1 MKPFKEERME
11 KQSRGMKVTYWVATV
26 LVALPMLSGG
36 AMQFIGQKEAVAG
49 MQQLG
54 YPAYFVTIL
63 GFWKFL
69 GGIAILVPGFPRL
82 KEWAYAGIMFDLT
95 GAAATSLAVHGA
107 YWHVLAPLVIAA
119 FAAVSWALRPESRR
133 IGELFPGRRSGYSA
147 QGVRSSV

>member
-1 MKPFKEERME
+1 MKMME
-11 KQSRGMKVTYWVATV
+11 KQSTGIKVAYWVTTV

-36 AMQFIGQKEAVAG
+36 AMQFVGQKETVAG

-69 GGIAILVPGFPRL
+69 GGVAILVPGFRLL

-95 GAAATSLAVHGA
+95 GAAATNFACHGPA
-107 YWHVLAPLVIAA
+107 WHVLAPLVIAV
-119 FAAVSWALRPESRR
+119 FAIVSWALRPESRR
-133 IGELFPGRRSGYSA
+133 VGDLFPGSRRSYSA
-147 QGVRSSV
+147 QGVRSGEQSEA